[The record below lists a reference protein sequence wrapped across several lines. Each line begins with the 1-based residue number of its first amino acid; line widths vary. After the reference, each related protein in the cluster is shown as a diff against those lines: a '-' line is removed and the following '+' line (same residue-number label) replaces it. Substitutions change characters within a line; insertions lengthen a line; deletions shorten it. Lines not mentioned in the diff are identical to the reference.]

1 MYIPVIKGCIFDKFC
16 ISYGINSFL
25 CLLIWNVAE
34 AYKMFYWK
42 LDLSKFDLVK
52 PEAAKKGALRKRIFL
67 KKGKEEHLWELFFLT
82 KLQVSDVS
90 TEYNCYF
97 GYFLLAQGLWLF
109 YIVNFKEPVYM
120 IYFYDLL
127 ASEN

>member
-1 MYIPVIKGCIFDKFC
+1 MFD
-16 ISYGINSFL
+16 
-25 CLLIWNVAE
+25 
-34 AYKMFYWK
+34 WK

-52 PEAAKKGALRKRIFL
+52 PEAARKGALRKRIFL
-67 KKGKEEHLWELFFLT
+67 KKGKKEHLWEFLFLT

-90 TEYNCYF
+90 TEFNCYF
-97 GYFLLAQGLWLF
+97 GYFLLVQGLWLF

-120 IYFYDLL
+120 TYFYDLL